1 MSNFRKIWRLD
12 LMDWDNS
19 ENKFVDRYSTY
30 HTSKKKAVER
40 AKSYIELIKVDK
52 LGSVDERTKHSTSVH
67 SASGD
72 TLGYICSERLL

>member
-1 MSNFRKIWRLD
+1 MTISNFRKIWKLD

-52 LGSVDERTKHSTSVH
+52 LGSVVNVQKQTKYTQLVVTH
-67 SASGD
+67 
-72 TLGYICSERLL
+72 

>member
-1 MSNFRKIWRLD
+1 MSNFRKIWKLD

-30 HTSKKKAVER
+30 YTSKKKAVER

-52 LGSVDERTKHSTSVH
+52 LGSVDERTKNSTSVH